1 MRKVDVFYTTPTFF
15 NYNWSV
21 HADMPVAL
29 REKITKALLALNM
42 NTPEGKEIL
51 TLNRA
56 SKYIPT
62 KAENYKGLER
72 AGKSAGLIK

>member
-1 MRKVDVFYTTPTFF
+1 MPT
-15 NYNWSV
+15 V
-21 HADMPVAL
+21 L
-29 REKITKALLALNM
+29 RDKITKALLALNM

-56 SKYIPT
+56 TKYILT
-62 KAENYKGLER
+62 KPENYKGLET